1 MKYLVK
7 KKMKII
13 NKAFVIV
20 VTILLLSSCSGF
32 KLKKKSS
39 SGEEFLIEKKDPLIL
54 PPDYSELPKPNE
66 QDNLSIEENDQIKL
80 ETIFSNDSS
89 NNDSDVK
96 ETESELKESVLEK
109 IQKQ

>member
-1 MKYLVK
+1 
-7 KKMKII
+7 MKII
-13 NKAFVIV
+13 NKTLLIVII
-20 VTILLLSSCSGF
+20 ILLLNSCSGF

-66 QDNLSIEENDQIKL
+66 QNDQSIEGDDQIKL
-80 ETIFSNDSS
+80 ETIFNDDSS
-89 NNDSDVK
+89 NNDIDDK
-96 ETESELKESVLEK
+96 ESESELKDSVLKK

>member
-1 MKYLVK
+1 
-7 KKMKII
+7 MKII

-66 QDNLSIEENDQIKL
+66 QNNQSIKEDDQIKL
-80 ETIFSNDSS
+80 ETIFNDDSS
-89 NNDSDVK
+89 NNNSDDK
-96 ETESELKESVLEK
+96 DTKSGLKDSVLKK

>member
-1 MKYLVK
+1 
-7 KKMKII
+7 MKII
-13 NKAFVIV
+13 NKTLVIFF
-20 VTILLLSSCSGF
+20 TILLLNSCSGF

-66 QDNLSIEENDQIKL
+66 QNNQSIEEDDQIKL
-80 ETIFSNDSS
+80 ETIFDGDSS
-89 NNDSDVK
+89 NNDSEIK
-96 ETESELKESVLEK
+96 ETESGLKESVLEK

>member
-1 MKYLVK
+1 
-7 KKMKII
+7 MKII

-89 NNDSDVK
+89 NNDSDDK
-96 ETESELKESVLEK
+96 EAESGLKESILKK

>member
-1 MKYLVK
+1 
-7 KKMKII
+7 MKII
-13 NKAFVIV
+13 NKTLLIVII
-20 VTILLLSSCSGF
+20 ILLFNSCSGF

-66 QDNLSIEENDQIKL
+66 QNNQSIKEDDQIKL
-80 ETIFSNDSS
+80 ETIFSDDNL
-89 NNDSDVK
+89 NNGSDDK
-96 ETESELKESVLEK
+96 ETESGLKESVLKK

>member
-1 MKYLVK
+1 
-7 KKMKII
+7 MKII
-13 NKAFVIV
+13 NKTLLIII
-20 VTILLLSSCSGF
+20 TILLLNSCSGF

-66 QDNLSIEENDQIKL
+66 QNDQSIEGDDQIKL
-80 ETIFSNDSS
+80 ETIFNDDSS
-89 NNDSDVK
+89 NNDIDDK
-96 ETESELKESVLEK
+96 ESESELKDSVLKK

>member
-1 MKYLVK
+1 
-7 KKMKII
+7 MKII
-13 NKAFVIV
+13 NKTLLIVI
-20 VTILLLSSCSGF
+20 TILLFNSCSGF

-66 QDNLSIEENDQIKL
+66 QNNQSIEEDDQIKL
-80 ETIFSNDSS
+80 ETIFSDDSL
-89 NNDSDVK
+89 NNDSDDK
-96 ETESELKESVLEK
+96 ETKSGLKESVLKK

>member
-1 MKYLVK
+1 
-7 KKMKII
+7 MKII
-13 NKAFVIV
+13 NKTLLIII
-20 VTILLLSSCSGF
+20 TILLLNSCSGF

-66 QDNLSIEENDQIKL
+66 QNDQSIEGDDQTKL
-80 ETIFSNDSS
+80 ETIFNDDSS
-89 NNDSDVK
+89 KNDIDDK
-96 ETESELKESVLEK
+96 ESESELKDSVLKK

>member
-1 MKYLVK
+1 
-7 KKMKII
+7 MKII
-13 NKAFVIV
+13 NKTLVILI
-20 VTILLLSSCSGF
+20 TILFLNSCSGF

-89 NNDSDVK
+89 NNDSDDK
-96 ETESELKESVLEK
+96 EAESGLKESILKK

>member
-1 MKYLVK
+1 
-7 KKMKII
+7 MKII
-13 NKAFVIV
+13 NKTLLIVII
-20 VTILLLSSCSGF
+20 ILLLNSCSGF

-66 QDNLSIEENDQIKL
+66 QNNQSIKEDDQIKL
-80 ETIFSNDSS
+80 ETIFSDDSL
-89 NNDSDVK
+89 NNGSDDK
-96 ETESELKESVLEK
+96 ETESGLKESVLKK